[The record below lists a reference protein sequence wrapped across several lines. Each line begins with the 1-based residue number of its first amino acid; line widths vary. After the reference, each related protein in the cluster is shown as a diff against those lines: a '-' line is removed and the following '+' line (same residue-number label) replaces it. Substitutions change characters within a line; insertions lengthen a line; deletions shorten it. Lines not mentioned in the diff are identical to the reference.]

1 MRILVVGA
9 GAIGGYYGARLLQAG
24 ADVTFLVRPRRGAY
38 LAANGL
44 NVYSELGNFSGPVA
58 TISRE
63 ELKPNYD
70 LVLLSCKS
78 YDLENTLQDIA
89 PALSDATTI
98 LPLLNGLAVYD
109 RLDQMFGR
117 ARVLG
122 GVAYIAVMLE
132 PDGSIRHFGDTDVV
146 ITGARS
152 DNAIRVAQTF
162 HALIRQSSGT
172 RSLSANVDEV
182 LWNKW
187 VMLASGAVMTCLMRG
202 TVGDI
207 LATDDGLGLMV
218 QTMAEC
224 RAVANAEGI
233 QFSTDDVQRLEA
245 RLLDRQSTWA
255 ASMMRDIS
263 QDAPRIEAQAI
274 VGDMLVRAERHD
286 LQTPLLRVAYCH
298 LQVYQRR
305 HNTLGAR

>member
-1 MRILVVGA
+1 MRILIVGA

-24 ADVTFLVRPRRGAY
+24 ADVAFLVRPRRAAH

-44 NVYSELGNFSGPVA
+44 HVHSELGNFSGPVA
-58 TISRE
+58 MISPE
-63 ELKPNYD
+63 ELEPNYD
-70 LVLLSCKS
+70 LIVLSCKS
-78 YDLENTLQDIA
+78 YDLEATLQDIA
-89 PALSDATTI
+89 PAVSDSTTL
-98 LPLLNGLAVYD
+98 LPFLNGLAVYD

-132 PDGSIRHFGDTDVV
+132 PDGSIRHFGGADVV

-152 DNAIRVAQTF
+152 DSSTRIAQEF
-162 HALIRQSSGT
+162 HALIRQSPGT
-172 RSLSANVDEV
+172 CSLSANVDEV

-202 TVGDI
+202 TVGEI
-207 LATDDGLGLMV
+207 LATDDGPKLMA

-224 RAVANAEGI
+224 RAVANEEGI
-233 QFSTDDVQRLEA
+233 QLSTDDVQRVKA

-274 VGDMLVRAERHD
+274 VGDMLARAERHG
-286 LQTPLLRVAYCH
+286 LHTPLLSVAYCH

-305 HNTLGAR
+305 HDTPG

>member
-24 ADVTFLVRPRRGAY
+24 ADVTFLVRPRRAAY
-38 LAANGL
+38 LASNGL
-44 NVYSELGNFSGPVA
+44 YVYSELGNFSGPVA
-58 TISRE
+58 TISRQ
-63 ELKPNYD
+63 ELEPNYD

-89 PALSDATTI
+89 PALSDSTVI
-98 LPLLNGLAVYD
+98 LPFLNGLAVYD
-109 RLDQMFGR
+109 RLDQMLGR

-122 GVAYIAVMLE
+122 GVAYIAVMLD
-132 PDGSIRHFGDTDVV
+132 PDGSIRHFGGTDVV

-152 DNAIRVAQTF
+152 DSAIRVAQAF
-162 HALIRQSSGT
+162 HAIIRQSPGT
-172 RSLSANVDEV
+172 RSLSANVDEI

-207 LATDDGLGLMV
+207 LATNDGPGLMV
-218 QTMAEC
+218 QAMAEC
-224 RAVANAEGI
+224 RSVANAEGI

-274 VGDMLVRAERHD
+274 VGDMLIRAGRHD

-305 HNTLGAR
+305 HDTLEAR